1 MRLACAKPHV
11 RNSPDGP
18 DSCEITRAITLVHL
32 TTGTFNH
39 FVKDPIALR
48 LSGAF
53 QVPLGLP
60 RKETLELLETCCL
73 VAQALLPVLHS
84 GFSSEPQVAKT
95 RRDEPFK
102 LTPSGCFL
110 SMWIS

>member
-1 MRLACAKPHV
+1 

-53 QVPLGLP
+53 QVPQGNPWSSSKLAVCFSTPADMRPKPLQTNLSNLP
-60 RKETLELLETCCL
+60 RAAAFCQCGFLWK
-73 VAQALLPVLHS
+73 S
-84 GFSSEPQVAKT
+84 GANLFY
-95 RRDEPFK
+95 
-102 LTPSGCFL
+102 
-110 SMWIS
+110 